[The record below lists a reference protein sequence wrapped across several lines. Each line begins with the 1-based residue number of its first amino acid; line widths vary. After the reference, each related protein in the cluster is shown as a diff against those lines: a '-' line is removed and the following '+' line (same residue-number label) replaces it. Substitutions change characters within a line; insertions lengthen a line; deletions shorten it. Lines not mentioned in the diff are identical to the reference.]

1 MKTLIETSSTLS
13 KYLWADNVEVFI
25 EENFTTTPN
34 LIIGDMKAAN
44 AILVTNVTPPNDWA
58 GNKYFYSVGTWT
70 LNPQWVDPTQ
80 E

>member
-1 MKTLIETSSTLS
+1 MKTLIETDSTLS
-13 KYLWADNVEVFI
+13 KYIWADNVEVSI

-44 AILVTNVTPPNDWA
+44 AILVFNVTPPNDWA

>member
-1 MKTLIETSSTLS
+1 MKTLIETDSTLS
-13 KYLWADNVEVFI
+13 KYIWADNVEVSI

-44 AILVTNVTPPNDWA
+44 AILVSNITPPNDWA

-70 LNPQWVDPTQ
+70 LNPKWVDPTQ